1 MNNANFQ
8 LSFSFL
14 VMILEVLISETQQ
27 HLKRLLA
34 QILINLSLSQW
45 YLIEVLVFV
54 KFDDRYFH
62 LLKAFTFLACLPI
75 SDCIPVLNPNT
86 RFIYNLYIH
95 VELKH

>member
-34 QILINLSLSQW
+34 QILINLSLSQG
-45 YLIEVLVFV
+45 YLIEVFSVCKV
-54 KFDDRYFH
+54 
-62 LLKAFTFLACLPI
+62 
-75 SDCIPVLNPNT
+75 
-86 RFIYNLYIH
+86 
-95 VELKH
+95 